1 MAANSSN
8 RKARKTSGK
17 KANANTGKKPKT
29 KSNLIIAR
37 LRRKNGASIDDL
49 VDATGWQAHSVRG
62 FLSGTIKKKL
72 GLDLASEKQA
82 DGTLRYYLKS
92 PR

>member
-8 RKARKTSGK
+8 KTRKASK
-17 KANANTGKKPKT
+17 KRASANTGKKSKT
-29 KSNLIIAR
+29 KSDLIIAR
-37 LRRKNGASIDDL
+37 LRRKNGASINDL

-72 GLDLASEKQA
+72 GLDLISEKQS
-82 DGTLRYYLKS
+82 DGTLRYYLKDA
-92 PR
+92 

>member
-1 MAANSSN
+1 MTANSSIRN
-8 RKARKTSGK
+8 RKTTPA
-17 KANANTGKKPKT
+17 KAKPKTGKKPNT
-29 KSNLIIAR
+29 KSDLIIAR
-37 LRRKNGASIDDL
+37 LRRKNGANINEL

-72 GLDLASEKQA
+72 GLNLTAEKQS
-82 DGTLRYYLKS
+82 DGTLRYYLKG